1 MNRHECRISYQV
13 LQAAINEDAEA
24 IQKVIEHYEGY
35 IKTISTS
42 VMVDEFGND
51 QYVTDTYLIEVLK
64 LHLVTA
70 ILKFDLNKE

>member
-1 MNRHECRISYQV
+1 MNRNESRISFSV
-13 LQAAINEDAEA
+13 LQAAVNGEAEA
-24 IQKVIEHYEGY
+24 IQQVIEHYEGY

-42 VMVDEFGND
+42 VMIDEFGND